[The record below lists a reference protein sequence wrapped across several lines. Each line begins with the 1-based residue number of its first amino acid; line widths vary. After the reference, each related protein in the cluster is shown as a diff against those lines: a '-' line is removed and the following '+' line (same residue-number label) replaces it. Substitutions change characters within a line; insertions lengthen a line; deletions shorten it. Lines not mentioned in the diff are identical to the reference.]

1 MIFGLAQY
9 LFDHYR
15 IASPLSNKKKDRI
28 YEATPKS

>member
-15 IASPLSNKKKDRI
+15 IASPLSNKKRPRI
-28 YEATPKS
+28 EATPKS